1 MASRRTFIKSAVALF
16 TLVAASP
23 IVAQAAKPTPVV
35 ATFSILGDMVERI
48 GGNHVAVTTLVG
60 PDGDAHVYQ
69 PTTADA
75 RAVSQAQ
82 VLFENGLEFEGWL
95 DRLIKASNFGGTRV
109 VATNG
114 IEPMPFEESEEH
126 HDDEE
131 HGHHHGTFDPHA
143 WQSLRDA
150 VGYVNNI
157 TTALAQNDPSNASTF
172 YLNRAAYVSE
182 IKALDEEIQSM
193 VSTIP
198 DNRRVVITSH
208 DALQYFG
215 RDYGLTF
222 LAPQGLSTESEAS
235 AKEVAGLI
243 KQIRKEGIKA
253 VFVENI
259 ADSRL
264 IEQIANET
272 GANIGGK
279 LYSDA
284 LSGSDGPASTY
295 LKMLRH
301 NSATI
306 VSALGE

>member
-1 MASRRTFIKSAVALF
+1 MLCGGVYPKSR
-16 TLVAASP
+16 
-23 IVAQAAKPTPVV
+23 
-35 ATFSILGDMVERI
+35 
-48 GGNHVAVTTLVG
+48 
-60 PDGDAHVYQ
+60 
-69 PTTADA
+69 
-75 RAVSQAQ
+75 Q
-82 VLFENGLEFEGWL
+82 VN
-95 DRLIKASNFGGTRV
+95 R
-109 VATNG
+109 
-114 IEPMPFEESEEH
+114 
-126 HDDEE
+126 

-243 KQIRKEGIKA
+243 KQIREEGIKA

-306 VSALGE
+306 VSALGD

>member
-95 DRLIKASNFGGTRV
+95 DRLIIASNFGGTRV

-193 VSTIP
+193 VSRIP

-284 LSGSDGPASTY
+284 LSGNDGPASTY

-301 NSATI
+301 NSTTI
-306 VSALGE
+306 LSALGD

>member
-1 MASRRTFIKSAVALF
+1 MPARRIFIKSAIALL
-16 TLVAASP
+16 TLITASP
-23 IVAQAAKPTPVV
+23 IAVQAAKPTTVV

-48 GGNHVAVTTLVG
+48 GSKHVVVTTLVG

-75 RAVSQAQ
+75 RAMAEAQ
-82 VLFENGLEFEGWL
+82 VLIENGLEFEGWL
-95 DRLIKASNFGGTRV
+95 DRLVKASNFEGMRV

-114 IEPMPFEESEEH
+114 IKPIPFEESEGH
-126 HDDEE
+126 HDDE
-131 HGHHHGTFDPHA
+131 GHDHNHGTFDPHA
-143 WQSLRDA
+143 WQSLRAA
-150 VGYVNNI
+150 VTYVNNI
-157 TTALAQNDPSNASTF
+157 TSSLAQNDPSNASVF
-172 YLNRAAYVSE
+172 YSNREAYVAE
-182 IKALDEEIQSM
+182 IQALDEEIQRM
-193 VSTIP
+193 VDTLPS
-198 DNRRVVITSH
+198 DHRVVITSH

-215 RDYGLTF
+215 QAYGLKF

-235 AKEVAGLI
+235 AKQVAGLI

-272 GANIGGK
+272 GAKIGGK

-284 LSGSDGPASTY
+284 LSGTDGPASTY

-301 NSATI
+301 NSTTI
-306 VSALGE
+306 VSALGD

>member
-1 MASRRTFIKSAVALF
+1 
-16 TLVAASP
+16 
-23 IVAQAAKPTPVV
+23 
-35 ATFSILGDMVERI
+35 
-48 GGNHVAVTTLVG
+48 
-60 PDGDAHVYQ
+60 
-69 PTTADA
+69 
-75 RAVSQAQ
+75 
-82 VLFENGLEFEGWL
+82 
-95 DRLIKASNFGGTRV
+95 
-109 VATNG
+109 
-114 IEPMPFEESEEH
+114 
-126 HDDEE
+126 
-131 HGHHHGTFDPHA
+131 
-143 WQSLRDA
+143 
-150 VGYVNNI
+150 
-157 TTALAQNDPSNASTF
+157 
-172 YLNRAAYVSE
+172 
-182 IKALDEEIQSM
+182 M

-243 KQIRKEGIKA
+243 KQIREEGIKA

-272 GANIGGK
+272 GASIGGK

-284 LSGSDGPASTY
+284 LSGNDGPASTY

>member
-1 MASRRTFIKSAVALF
+1 M
-16 TLVAASP
+16 
-23 IVAQAAKPTPVV
+23 
-35 ATFSILGDMVERI
+35 
-48 GGNHVAVTTLVG
+48 
-60 PDGDAHVYQ
+60 
-69 PTTADA
+69 
-75 RAVSQAQ
+75 
-82 VLFENGLEFEGWL
+82 
-95 DRLIKASNFGGTRV
+95 
-109 VATNG
+109 
-114 IEPMPFEESEEH
+114 
-126 HDDEE
+126 
-131 HGHHHGTFDPHA
+131 
-143 WQSLRDA
+143 
-150 VGYVNNI
+150 
-157 TTALAQNDPSNASTF
+157 AQNDPSNASAF

-272 GANIGGK
+272 GSSIGGK

-284 LSGSDGPASTY
+284 LSGTDGPASTY

-301 NSATI
+301 NSTTI
-306 VSALGE
+306 VSALGD

>member
-243 KQIRKEGIKA
+243 KQIREEGIKA

-306 VSALGE
+306 VSALGD

>member
-114 IEPMPFEESEEH
+114 IEPMPFGESEEH

-215 RDYGLTF
+215 RDYGLIF

-243 KQIRKEGIKA
+243 KQIREEGIKA

-301 NSATI
+301 NSTTI
-306 VSALGE
+306 VSALGD

>member
-1 MASRRTFIKSAVALF
+1 
-16 TLVAASP
+16 
-23 IVAQAAKPTPVV
+23 
-35 ATFSILGDMVERI
+35 
-48 GGNHVAVTTLVG
+48 
-60 PDGDAHVYQ
+60 
-69 PTTADA
+69 
-75 RAVSQAQ
+75 
-82 VLFENGLEFEGWL
+82 
-95 DRLIKASNFGGTRV
+95 
-109 VATNG
+109 
-114 IEPMPFEESEEH
+114 
-126 HDDEE
+126 
-131 HGHHHGTFDPHA
+131 
-143 WQSLRDA
+143 
-150 VGYVNNI
+150 
-157 TTALAQNDPSNASTF
+157 
-172 YLNRAAYVSE
+172 
-182 IKALDEEIQSM
+182 M

-301 NSATI
+301 NSATL
-306 VSALGE
+306 VSALGD

>member
-114 IEPMPFEESEEH
+114 IVPMPFEESEEH

-235 AKEVAGLI
+235 AREVAGLI

-301 NSATI
+301 NSTTI
-306 VSALGE
+306 VSALGD